1 MEEVISRNYLV
12 NERPD
17 TIINIID
24 GTNLERNLYL
34 TTQIAELGIPMI
46 VAVNMID
53 IVQKKGN
60 KIHLSQMRLQ
70 IRQMVRHDL
79 DGKNHR
85 QTYQKSTKSPRFQ
98 LWIIKNFF
106 PDMLCHLSMANSK
119 FNKKKE
125 KVLEIK
131 IFGTRPL

>member
-1 MEEVISRNYLV
+1 MEEVISRNFLV

-17 TIINIID
+17 AIINIID

-60 KIHLSQMRLQ
+60 KIHLSQMAQIIGCQVYEISVSCPRDNITLVNLQ
-70 IRQMVRHDL
+70 MKILPPV
-79 DGKNHR
+79 
-85 QTYQKSTKSPRFQ
+85 
-98 LWIIKNFF
+98 
-106 PDMLCHLSMANSK
+106 
-119 FNKKKE
+119 E
-125 KVLEIK
+125 VLQEGFAI
-131 IFGTRPL
+131 